1 MATLTPQ
8 FFELLEADQ
17 KRIYFQSFSQQAEK
31 WPKLFERA
39 TSTKA
44 YEDRLR
50 IGGLGTLAVKPEGTP
65 IAFDDPIQGT
75 RVRSV
80 HSTYGLG
87 WRATMEMM
95 QDDQFGI
102 MDRMSSELGEATRD
116 HRERLAW
123 SLVDDFFT
131 GTTYTGLEGDTLG
144 SATHANLKAGGTQS
158 NILAPAVA
166 LGVAGLEAMM
176 TLAMVT
182 TSDEGRFIDLEQGI
196 LVIHPNLAHQA
207 HVLLNTEREVD
218 TANWNVSTVASSR
231 SGLMPVVVPWLS
243 STTHWTVHAPPGR
256 NSLTFS
262 ERMAPEFS
270 AAPDPDTK
278 DQKHYVVWRG
288 MVYFS
293 EWRGNWGSAF

>member
-8 FFELLEADQ
+8 FFELLEADK
-17 KRIYFQSFSQQAEK
+17 KRIWFQAFSQQPEK
-31 WPKLFERA
+31 WRQVFEFM
-39 TSTKA
+39 TSDRA

-80 HSTYGLG
+80 HSTFGLG
-87 WRATMEMM
+87 WRPTMEMM
-95 QDDQFGI
+95 ADDQHGI
-102 MDRMSSELGEATRD
+102 MNRMSSELGEATRD

-144 SATHANLKAGGTQS
+144 ATNHANLKAGGTQS
-158 NILAPAVA
+158 NILNPAVA
-166 LGVAGLEAMM
+166 LGVVGLEAMM
-176 TLAMVT
+176 TMAMVT
-182 TSDEGRFIDLEQGI
+182 TSDEGRFIDLEQSL

-207 HVLLNTEREVD
+207 YVLLNTEREVD
-218 TANWNVSTVASSR
+218 TANWNVSTVVKSR
-231 SGLMPVVVPWLS
+231 SGLTPVVIPYLS

-256 NSLTFS
+256 NSLTFC
-262 ERMAPEFS
+262 ERMAPEYSS
-270 AAPDPDTK
+270 ATDPDTK

-288 MVYFS
+288 MVYWS